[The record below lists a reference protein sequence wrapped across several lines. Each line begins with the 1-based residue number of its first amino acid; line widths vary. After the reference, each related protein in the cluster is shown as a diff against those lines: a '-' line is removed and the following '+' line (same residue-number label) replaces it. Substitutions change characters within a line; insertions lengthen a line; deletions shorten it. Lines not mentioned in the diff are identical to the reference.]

1 MSASTL
7 ATVMSCDT
15 VCFSSVTVIQAADK
29 HVLAYFWFVKCLLKF
44 KQNPGKHMKIQ
55 FILHLARHRYM
66 CYNSLSKKISSVK
79 MEQIQ
84 TLNSAVQLQEAN
96 K

>member
-1 MSASTL
+1 
-7 ATVMSCDT
+7 
-15 VCFSSVTVIQAADK
+15 
-29 HVLAYFWFVKCLLKF
+29 
-44 KQNPGKHMKIQ
+44 MKIQ